1 MRVATI
7 ERTTGET
14 SVSLRLALDGS
25 GQADISTGVGFL
37 DHMLELLAKH
47 GLFDLTV
54 KAEGDTHV
62 DDHHTVEDVGICLGQ
77 AIAKAVGDKA
87 GISRYGHWLLPMDET
102 LVAVACDLSGRACYV
117 GPLDFRTAKIG
128 AFDVELVE
136 HFWESVAQQAA
147 MNLHIEP
154 RRIGNS
160 HHLAEAVFKGCA
172 RALRVAVAIDPR
184 QQGIPSSKGTLGG
197 SAASD

>member
-1 MRVATI
+1 MPRTATI
-7 ERTTGET
+7 DRTTGET
-14 SVSLRLALDGS
+14 QVSLTIDLDGS
-25 GQADISTGVGFL
+25 GQPAVSTGVGFL
-37 DHMLELLAKH
+37 DHMLELLARH

-62 DDHHTVEDVGICLGQ
+62 DDHHTTEDVGICLGQ

-87 GISRYGHWLLPMDET
+87 GIVRYGHSLLPMDET
-102 LVAVACDLSGRACYV
+102 LVGVALDLSGRAWYV
-117 GPLDFRTAKIG
+117 GGMTFPTPKVG
-128 AFDVELVE
+128 TFDVELVE
-136 HFWESVAQQAA
+136 HFWQSVAHHAA

-172 RALRVAVAIDPR
+172 RALRMAVAIDPR
-184 QQGIPSSKGTLGG
+184 QQGVPSSKGRLNG
-197 SAASD
+197 